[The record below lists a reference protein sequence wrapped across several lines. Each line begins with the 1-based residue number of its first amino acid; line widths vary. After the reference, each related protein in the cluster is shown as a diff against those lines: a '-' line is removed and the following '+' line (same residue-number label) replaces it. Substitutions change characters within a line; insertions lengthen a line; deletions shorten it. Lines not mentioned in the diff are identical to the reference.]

1 MPGRPGGTQARRPL
15 HFFWALDTS
24 ASMQGEK
31 IDALNNAVRA
41 ALPAM
46 VDTAA
51 ENPFAEML
59 VRALAFGQGVRWH
72 IATPTPVEAVT
83 WTDLDTNGRTDMG
96 LALREIAAQLSPQ
109 LISGRSFPPVIVL
122 VSDGKPTDDFAGGLA
137 ELMATLWGAKAVRVA
152 IAIGGGADV
161 PTLERFVAN
170 PEIPVLTAGNPDELV
185 HYLRWV
191 STAAQTAS
199 IQVPVARDGLT
210 VPLGQAFQ
218 GVPIPAPPPLDRGG
232 QFNQQVTW

>member
-1 MPGRPGGTQARRPL
+1 
-15 HFFWALDTS
+15 
-24 ASMQGEK
+24 
-31 IDALNNAVRA
+31 
-41 ALPAM
+41 
-46 VDTAA
+46 
-51 ENPFAEML
+51 
-59 VRALAFGQGVRWH
+59 
-72 IATPTPVEAVT
+72 
-83 WTDLDTNGRTDMG
+83 
-96 LALREIAAQLSPQ
+96 
-109 LISGRSFPPVIVL
+109 VIVL

-199 IQVPVARDGLT
+199 IQVPAARDGLT
-210 VPLGQAFQ
+210 VPLGEAFQ
-218 GVPIPAPPPLDRGG
+218 GVPIPAPPPLDRGD
-232 QFNQQVTW
+232 QFTDQVTW